1 MKNFTLGENK
11 EQVMTMIPD
20 RNIKVVLLGS
30 TRICISRVGENFY
43 AFETHCPHRKA
54 ELKQGTVTSFGDI
67 VCPLHEYR
75 FDMKTGDV
83 KSGSCGELK
92 TYQVELTEDGLK
104 ISI

>member
-1 MKNFTLGENK
+1 MKNFTLGENRS
-11 EQVMTMIPD
+11 QVMDMIAD

-30 TRICISRVGENFY
+30 TRICISRVGEVFY

-54 ELKQGTVTSFGDI
+54 ELKQGMVTSFGEI

-75 FDMKTGDV
+75 FDMQTGDV

-92 TYQVELTEDGLK
+92 TYRVELTENGLK
-104 ISI
+104 IFI